1 MFPVKDHNPSHK
13 FPFITIILI
22 IANLFVFIYSLIFP
36 NIIFS
41 YALIPKQI
49 NFADINTLYS
59 FITSM
64 YLHGGWLHLLSNMWF
79 LWIFG
84 DNIEATLG
92 KIGFLIFYTISGLAA
107 ALLQYFFSPTSTI
120 PMVGASGAIAGILGA
135 YLVFFPKARID
146 TYVITFGGF
155 LSKIQVSAG
164 LMLIYWFA
172 IQLLSGISTPQ
183 TIEGSGIAWWAHI
196 GGFITGFL
204 LANLWSKE
212 NNA

>member
-1 MFPVKDHNPSHK
+1 MFPVRDHNPSYK
-13 FPFITIILI
+13 FPFVTIILI

-36 NIIFS
+36 NIIFN

-49 NFADINTLYS
+49 NFADINTLYP
-59 FITSM
+59 FITAM

-107 ALLQYFFSPTSTI
+107 TLLQYFFSPTSTI

-155 LSKIQVSAG
+155 LSEIQVSAR

-183 TIEGSGIAWWAHI
+183 TIEGGGIAWWAHI
-196 GGFITGFL
+196 GGFTTGFL
-204 LANLWSKE
+204 LANLWGKE